1 MCCIAHSGPN
11 SSARRFTLLAAA
23 SRIEYTLS
31 ATTACIG
38 HQVYHQKI
46 PHPAGLRVKVCILL
60 LQVELSN
67 VYPQQ
72 APQWQARGI
81 ETTDNTNNLIYLT
94 SLLIIL
100 RRTSGNSS
108 FKRERKIGRSCSI
121 VASFPNTGA
130 IPIITDAKADR
141 TCWEES
147 DDKSLTHGRIC
158 WIANSGL
165 KIRQNF
171 VTLPAAA
178 IRTSASL
185 SLSSRTYAGTGKTTL
200 ANKIYT
206 DRKLEFDFMVRS
218 WVYVSKKYTRKE
230 VFLNILRDISGGTLS
245 QQMHELDAD
254 ELAKESSMQ
263 IWKNIQSFFVVMD
276 DVWTPEAWTDLSVAF
291 PKHSGGRILL
301 TSRHNE
307 VAERAQ
313 ITGLYKLRFLTND
326 ECLELLMRKVFR
338 KEACPQTFK
347 TVAQDIAV
355 KCDGLPLAV
364 VIIAGILLKKTS
376 DLSWWTKIANKV
388 SQYVTRDQEQCKQ
401 VVRFSYD
408 NLPDHLK
415 VCFLYFGV
423 FPENFEIPAKKVIL
437 LWIAEGFIEYK
448 NGESLEETAADYL
461 EELVDKNLVLAPKRT
476 HDGRIKMCRI
486 HDMMHDLCKQ
496 EAEEENLFNVIKDP
510 EDLVAFKSTAG
521 AISMCRRL
529 GIHSYI
535 LDCVQSN
542 LTAARTRSFVSMAV
556 EEVRLPLEHIS
567 FIPRAFQLLR
577 ILDVTSII
585 FERFPKELLGLVQL
599 RYIAMAIT
607 FTVLP
612 PDMSKLWN
620 MQILMIKVI
629 SEIRLILEQTYGKC
643 FNLGICIQMCRL
655 TLLCVPAPKQRN
667 KIIKVPPISKHL
679 LQYQLICTSKFLAR
693 IPTVTKLGIRGKLE
707 ELIMPPQGGGVSTF
721 EALAN
726 MKYLETLKFYGDVS
740 SNARSKISHFPGHN
754 KFPPNLRNLTITDTM
769 LSWEHTDILG
779 MLPNLVMLKLKEN
792 AFMGEYWKPKDDG
805 FRTLEVFYLGRTNLQ
820 KWEAS
825 NYHFPSLKKLILKFC
840 DRLEGLSSSLADI
853 STLQLIDI
861 HMANPVVAACARQ
874 IQKNNNGIGR
884 SVQVSIYPPKH
895 DCDLV

>member
-1 MCCIAHSGPN
+1 MASAAVDFLIQNILQLIAHKVE
-11 SSARRFTLLAAA
+11 L
-23 SRIEYTLS
+23 I
-31 ATTACIG
+31 I
-38 HQVYHQKI
+38 
-46 PHPAGLRVKVCILL
+46 RVK
-60 LQVELSN
+60 
-67 VYPQQ
+67 
-72 APQWQARGI
+72 GDI
-81 ETTDNTNNLIYLT
+81 ETLRKDLDMFKAFLKDCNKSENKTESIKELIKQIRDVTY
-94 SLLIIL
+94 
-100 RRTSGNSS
+100 
-108 FKRERKIGRSCSI
+108 KAE
-121 VASFPNTGA
+121 
-130 IPIITDAKADR
+130 DAV
-141 TCWEES
+141 ES
-147 DDKSLTHGRIC
+147 YVSR
-158 WIANSGL
+158 
-165 KIRQNF
+165 
-171 VTLPAAA
+171 AA
-178 IRTSASL
+178 IQHETFAKRLLGGIIHLPKLATIGEEIASIGDDVKKVHGLFEVAFKSL
-185 SLSSRTYAGTGKTTL
+185 SLQDTESSHRRPKEKKLPVVEKDDVVGFDVEAQNVIKLLNEGSEDLKIVTIVGMPGLGKTTL

-254 ELAKESSMQ
+254 ELAKEVRC
-263 IWKNIQSFFVVMD
+263 KLEKHTKFFVVMD

-401 VVRFSYD
+401 VVRLSYD

-629 SEIRLILEQTYGKC
+629 SGNSLDIRADIWKMFQLRHLHTNVSANFVMRPSSKTKKQNHQGPSHIKT
-643 FNLGICIQMCRL
+643 L
-655 TLLCVPAPKQRN
+655 TS
-667 KIIKVPPISKHL
+667 ISADS
-679 LQYQLICTSKFLAR
+679 CTSEFLAR

-707 ELIMPPQGGGVSTF
+707 ELIIPPQGGVSTF
-721 EALAN
+721 EALAT
-726 MKYLETLKFYGDVS
+726 MKYLETLKIYGDVS

-754 KFPPNLRNLTITDTM
+754 KFPPNLRNLTVTDTM
-769 LSWEHTDILG
+769 LSWEHMDILG
-779 MLPNLVMLKLKEN
+779 MLPNLVMLKIKEN

-840 DRLEGLSSSLADI
+840 DRLEGLSASLADI

-884 SVQVSIYPPKH
+884 SLQVSIYPPKH